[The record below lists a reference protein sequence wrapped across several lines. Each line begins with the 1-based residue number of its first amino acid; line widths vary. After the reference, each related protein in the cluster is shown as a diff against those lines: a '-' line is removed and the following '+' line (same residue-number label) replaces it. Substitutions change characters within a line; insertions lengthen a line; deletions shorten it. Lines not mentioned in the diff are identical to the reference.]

1 MKKTDKERL
10 RKILDIWRD
19 LEQQIQ
25 RRHIT
30 KEVILQ
36 DAFLQWAVTTPLY
49 NIGEQVYQLSKE
61 FKQKYPEHPWFAIA
75 GLRHRLVHDYESINW
90 NVIVEVLFKDLP
102 EFAISVEQILKAEEN
117 QLEFVRPITEE

>member
-10 RKILDIWRD
+10 RKILDIWKD

-36 DAFLQWAVTTPLY
+36 DTFLQWAVTTPLY

-61 FKQKYPEHPWFAIA
+61 FKQKYPDQPRFAVA

-90 NVIVEVLFKDLP
+90 NVITEVLFKDLP
-102 EFAISVEQILKAEEN
+102 DFAISVEQILEVEEN
-117 QLEFVRPITEE
+117 HRSAD